1 MSFQHFCISRVRYS
15 QEDHDELLRE
25 RRAAAKKAKR
35 REKTKRARERK
46 RREREEEEARAA
58 EEERNFRE
66 TAARVRQELRS
77 RQLRERH
84 ELEARQLRELQELE
98 ACTLDENLALESRNA
113 RERLERLQEAQRNRE
128 HRLRERRA
136 AKRRTATER
145 RERAEERRRE
155 EQAEDR
161 ARTKRAR
168 AATEGRVAAMQEDA
182 LHGTRAAIANTEAIF
197 NGDCPVAAH
206 ALSEVRGGTRGR
218 GGCPDCHA
226 MLWKGE
232 DKRKAMCCRDGASTT
247 INIQPVPPEG
257 SNRRVIND
265 LLMDDGDDGK
275 VLRKF
280 SIASNNAFAFT
291 SQTMQ
296 AKEVPGGGWKPTV
309 VIQGGCYHQIGPI
322 VPQEGSTGYRNIQI
336 YTLDEQHE
344 DDPTSIR
351 IGNVKF
357 KSGSITVAEKEM

>member
-1 MSFQHFCISRVRYS
+1 
-15 QEDHDELLRE
+15 
-25 RRAAAKKAKR
+25 
-35 REKTKRARERK
+35 
-46 RREREEEEARAA
+46 
-58 EEERNFRE
+58 
-66 TAARVRQELRS
+66 
-77 RQLRERH
+77 
-84 ELEARQLRELQELE
+84 
-98 ACTLDENLALESRNA
+98 
-113 RERLERLQEAQRNRE
+113 
-128 HRLRERRA
+128 
-136 AKRRTATER
+136 
-145 RERAEERRRE
+145 
-155 EQAEDR
+155 
-161 ARTKRAR
+161 
-168 AATEGRVAAMQEDA
+168 
-182 LHGTRAAIANTEAIF
+182 
-197 NGDCPVAAH
+197 
-206 ALSEVRGGTRGR
+206 
-218 GGCPDCHA
+218 